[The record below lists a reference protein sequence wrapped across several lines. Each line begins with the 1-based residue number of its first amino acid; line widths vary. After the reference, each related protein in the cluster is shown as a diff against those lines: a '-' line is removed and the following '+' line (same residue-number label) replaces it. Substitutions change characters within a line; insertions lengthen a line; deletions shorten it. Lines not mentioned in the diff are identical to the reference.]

1 MNRIIKFSQKEFS
14 RKVLLIVIIPFIL
27 CFILVFFLREYKEL
41 IYFLSVLSCFITI
54 LILFYKIR
62 YYPYIIVISNDSI
75 NIEYLNKSFFR
86 IKTFKGNVSQLNI
99 VVNPKQIFLFNQKL
113 LIAKINENSIN
124 KEDKEFL
131 IDCFEKKNR

>member
-14 RKVLLIVIIPFIL
+14 RKVLLIVIIPLIL

-131 IDCFEKKNR
+131 IDLF

>member
-14 RKVLLIVIIPFIL
+14 RKVLLIVIIPLIL